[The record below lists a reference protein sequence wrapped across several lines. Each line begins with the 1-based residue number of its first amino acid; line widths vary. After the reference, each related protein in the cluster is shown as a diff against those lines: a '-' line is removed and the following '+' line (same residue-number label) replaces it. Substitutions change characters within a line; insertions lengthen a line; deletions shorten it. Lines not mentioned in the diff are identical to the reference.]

1 MVIDRPLVVRLPFFK
16 PVQYPV
22 RSGCV
27 ETPRNSPPKEE
38 SLPGSLPTTA
48 SRSLRDDL
56 RPLSGRQFSRPHL
69 F

>member
-27 ETPRNSPPKEE
+27 QTQRNSPPEEE
-38 SLPGSLPTTA
+38 SLPGSLPTRA
-48 SRSLRDDL
+48 SRPLATTF
-56 RPLSGRQFSRPHL
+56 RPLSGQEFTRLHL

>member
-16 PVQYPV
+16 SVQYPV

-27 ETPRNSPPKEE
+27 ETQRNSPPKEE
-38 SLPGSLPTTA
+38 SLPGSLPTMA
-48 SRSLRDDL
+48 SRSLATTF
-56 RPLSGRQFSRPHL
+56 RPLSGQEFTRLNL

>member
-1 MVIDRPLVVRLPFFK
+1 MVIDRPLVVRVPFFK

-27 ETPRNSPPKEE
+27 ETQRNSPPKEE
-38 SLPGSLPTTA
+38 SLPGSLPTMA
-48 SRSLRDDL
+48 ARSLATTF
-56 RPLSGRQFSRPHL
+56 RPLSGQEFTRLNL